1 MVGQGWPGSP
11 GHSPSGRLEPW
22 GPERALGCGWREAGR
37 LLPAGSVPVCGLR
50 ARLQGPALSAH
61 QDEMHQG
68 TGSSPVGVP

>member
-37 LLPAGSVPVCGLR
+37 LLPAGSVPVCRGLHSQLTR
-50 ARLQGPALSAH
+50 MRCIKGLVPALW
-61 QDEMHQG
+61 
-68 TGSSPVGVP
+68 GSPEGE